1 VLGRSLVVAA
11 IVVTALWFWTG
22 VATAVA
28 PAVPPLSQ
36 DVAANQEPGIESAEA
51 QGAAQIEDFRAMPAR
66 KRGRIELKWHYEGR
80 PIAGAFVVERST
92 NGSSWRSVAA
102 CNIGFDEGTA
112 DYGCTDSGLRSGT
125 TYAYRACIVARG
137 TACTAATATRTVS
150 VKAP

>member
-1 VLGRSLVVAA
+1 
-11 IVVTALWFWTG
+11 
-22 VATAVA
+22 
-28 PAVPPLSQ
+28 
-36 DVAANQEPGIESAEA
+36 
-51 QGAAQIEDFRAMPAR
+51 
-66 KRGRIELKWHYEGR
+66 
-80 PIAGAFVVERST
+80 VERST

-102 CNIGFDEGTA
+102 CNIGFDEGAA